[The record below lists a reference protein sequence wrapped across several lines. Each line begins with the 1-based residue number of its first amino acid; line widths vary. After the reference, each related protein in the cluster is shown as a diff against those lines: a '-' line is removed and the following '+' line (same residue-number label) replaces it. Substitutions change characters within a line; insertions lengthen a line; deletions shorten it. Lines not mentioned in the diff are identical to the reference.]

1 MCIRITRIYYQSVTL
16 RKTKKENPPKKVCN
30 KNKCLSFVYIKEGGN
45 FLAGKVAYYF
55 VLSLSL
61 LGENPLQAPG
71 VVHQN

>member
-1 MCIRITRIYYQSVTL
+1 VSPFGK
-16 RKTKKENPPKKVCN
+16 RKKKVPPKKVCN

-61 LGENPLQAPG
+61 LGENPLQTPG